1 MKKRV
6 LILAMAAFMVTA
18 SSDYTISIVHAE
30 EASELPV
37 KALTPKAM
45 DVNPYM
51 AASDS
56 NIHHDCYNTD

>member
-37 KALTPKAM
+37 KALTPEGYGCES
-45 DVNPYM
+45 VYG
-51 AASDS
+51 SQ
-56 NIHHDCYNTD
+56 

>member
-30 EASELPV
+30 EHQNFRSRHLHRR
-37 KALTPKAM
+37 LWM
-45 DVNPYM
+45 
-51 AASDS
+51 
-56 NIHHDCYNTD
+56 

>member
-45 DVNPYM
+45 DVNL
-51 AASDS
+51 
-56 NIHHDCYNTD
+56 